1 VRFISWLLTYA
12 LALAVAAWVF
22 DGIWFTGVDQ
32 PFRAEF
38 EDKWFDWLVV
48 SLILGAISSFVK
60 PILQILSIPFII
72 ITLGLFLLVINACML
87 LLTSWLA
94 DVFDL
99 GFHVDGFWTAVGGA
113 IVITIVTWVVDG
125 ILQPKRELV

>member
-1 VRFISWLLTYA
+1 MSWLLTYA
-12 LALAVAAWVF
+12 VALAVAAWVF

-32 PFRAEF
+32 PFRAEV
-38 EDKWFDWLVV
+38 EDKWFDWLLV

-87 LLTSWLA
+87 LLTGWLA
-94 DVFDL
+94 EQFDI

-125 ILQPKRELV
+125 FLQPKRELV

>member
-1 VRFISWLLTYA
+1 M
-12 LALAVAAWVF
+12 
-22 DGIWFTGVDQ
+22 
-32 PFRAEF
+32 
-38 EDKWFDWLVV
+38 
-48 SLILGAISSFVK
+48 K

-94 DVFDL
+94 EQFDI

-125 ILQPKRELV
+125 FLQPDRELV

>member
-1 VRFISWLLTYA
+1 MRFISWLLTYA

-22 DGIWFTGVDQ
+22 DGISFDGVSQ

-38 EDKWFDWLVV
+38 EAKWLDWLLV

-72 ITLGLFLLVINACML
+72 VTLGLFLVVINACML

-94 DVFDL
+94 EQLDL

-125 ILQPKRELV
+125 FLQPKRELV

>member
-12 LALAVAAWVF
+12 IALAVAAWVF
-22 DGIWFTGVDQ
+22 DGIWFNGAAH

-38 EDKWFDWLVV
+38 KDKWLDWLLV

-72 ITLGLFLLVINACML
+72 VTLGLFLLVINACML

-94 DVFDL
+94 EQFDL

-125 ILQPKRELV
+125 FIQPEKKLV